1 MNKLEVKNLSHSY
14 IDGMK
19 KKKVLKDINVTF
31 ESGKFYAILG
41 ESGSGKTTFLSI
53 LSGLLNSQEGE
64 ILYNGENIKKGGLNN
79 YRLTKV
85 SIIFQNYNLIPYM
98 TAIENVETLMDIRKE
113 KGNKK
118 EKAYKYLKEVG
129 IDRETANRNVQKLS
143 GGEAQRVAIARSISS
158 NIPII
163 LADEPTGN
171 LDDENEENII
181 NIFKDLKKKE
191 KIVIVVTH
199 SSKLAKKAD
208 IVYELKKGELL
219 KK

>member
-14 IDGMK
+14 VDGIK
-19 KKKVLKDINVTF
+19 KKKVLKNVNVTF

-41 ESGSGKTTFLSI
+41 ESGSGKTTLLSI
-53 LSGLLNSQEGE
+53 ISGLLNQEEGE
-64 ILYNGENIKKGGLNN
+64 VLYNGENINKKGLNN

-98 TAIENVETLMDIRKE
+98 TGKENVETLMDIRK
-113 KGNKK
+113 NKDK
-118 EKAYKYLKEVG
+118 KSAYKYLEEVG
-129 IDRETANRNVQKLS
+129 INKETADRIVGKLS
-143 GGEAQRVAIARSISS
+143 GGEQQRVSIARSISC

-163 LADEPTGN
+163 MADEPTGN
-171 LDDENEENII
+171 LDEDNEEKII
-181 NIFKDLKKKE
+181 NIFNDLKKKD

-199 SSKLAKKAD
+199 SARIAKKAD
-208 IVYELKKGELL
+208 IVYTLKKGELIE

>member
-19 KKKVLKDINVTF
+19 KKKVLKNINVTF

-41 ESGSGKTTFLSI
+41 ESGSGKTTLLSI
-53 LSGLLNSQEGE
+53 LSGLLNVEEGE
-64 ILYNGENIKKGGLNN
+64 ILFNEESIKKKGLNN

-85 SIIFQNYNLIPYM
+85 GIVFQNYNLISYL
-98 TAIENVETLMDIRKE
+98 TAKENVEILMNIRKS
-113 KGNKK
+113 K
-118 EKAYKYLKEVG
+118 EKNKIYDYLKEVG
-129 IDRETANRNVQKLS
+129 IDEETADRNVLKLS
-143 GGEAQRVAIARSISS
+143 GGEMQRVAIARCLSC

-171 LDDENEENII
+171 LDEENEENII
-181 NIFKDLKKKE
+181 NIFNKLKKD
-191 KIVIVVTH
+191 KIIIVVTH

-208 IVYELKKGELL
+208 VVYELKKGELFE